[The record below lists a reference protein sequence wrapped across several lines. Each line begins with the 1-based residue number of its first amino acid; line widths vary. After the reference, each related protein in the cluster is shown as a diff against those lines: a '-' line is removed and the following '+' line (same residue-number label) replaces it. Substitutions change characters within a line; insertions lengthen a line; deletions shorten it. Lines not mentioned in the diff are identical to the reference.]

1 MRVEK
6 EGNESW
12 KCAASESRD
21 TRAMEDAEVRKPRL
35 MIREMVLE
43 NFKSY
48 AGKQRIGPFHKVR
61 HGRKRGEKKLGK
73 TRGGSW
79 SDRLTSRLHPDECHQ
94 SFSSVVG
101 PNGSGKSN
109 VIDAM
114 LFVFGYR
121 ANKLRQGNVSELIHN
136 SSNHPDLEEATV
148 YVHFQEILDTVGC
161 GRLPVAGSLSQL
173 RHDENADLSLMLYF
187 QDGEGYEV
195 VPGSEFVISRTARK
209 DNTSTYYINGRP
221 AKKKSDV
228 TGMLKGKGIDLDNN
242 RFLILQG
249 EVEQI
254 SMMKPKAVTPHDEGL
269 LEYLEDIIGT
279 NQYVEQIE
287 EGEKQLE
294 ELNAKRQQTLN
305 KVNIVEKEREGLEGA
320 KAEAEAY
327 TEKEIE
333 KYHWNQIMYQLLSLS
348 KNKELEELSHS
359 KLELEEKLKAD
370 KEEFGKLESGLK
382 EKKKAFEATK
392 KNYAEI
398 ETEVEAVEKDLK
410 GFERKDTKYREDIK
424 HKRQKVKKAKEKMNT
439 LQKKLVD
446 CKEDTATCTKSIPES
461 EERAEKLQI
470 SLRREEEVLQN
481 MLDGLKEEIEAK
493 TVQLQEARKELAP
506 WETQINQK
514 QAKLDVHLSEKKL
527 IDDKFENAKRK
538 LQDAQEA
545 AKEAEAAF
553 KQKEKQIKECET
565 ERANQKMVVQ
575 QCQEKVKSCK
585 EEENTLDQ
593 SLRTIKGRVM
603 ERRHAVQ
610 AEKSRGA
617 LVKSLMEAKANGTIR
632 GIHGRLG
639 DLGAVPERFDIA
651 ASTAAAALDYIVVD
665 TTEAAQKCVQLL
677 RKRNLGVATFLI
689 LEKQK
694 QLEQKMRE
702 PVMPPEGIPR
712 LFDLVRV
719 NDDRIKVAFYYAFR
733 DTLCAHDLDQ
743 ASRIAYGADKRWRR
757 IVTLEGQL
765 IESSGTMSGGGSK
778 PRSGRMRLGTIAP
791 QKPNVST
798 VEGTLEEEEANLQAS
813 TKRLESVKK
822 GALTASQ
829 NLAKAEDALSKLELQ
844 IPKLYMEV
852 EAEKAKSIDFQGRLA
867 ELEKSATLSEQDTSR
882 LSELAKEI
890 SHAEKEI
897 NALKAECSGLFK
909 RVEVLEDEIQNA
921 GGEILKSQKRTVE
934 RMKQGI
940 SESTDA
946 CAKMR
951 AQISA
956 NEKLVTRLEKDTT
969 KAEEELVSLQKEL
982 ENLEGEWKGLEQEAL
997 KVNECLE
1004 ESRALLETK
1013 AADLATVKEEYEA
1026 AQKSSRAL
1034 KEVEADINIKLGE
1047 LKDKS
1052 SKLEREIISITK
1064 QLEKTS
1070 EQWQNA
1076 TGNAEKPPLL
1086 SAEELSEHDLESV
1099 QLKVSMVEGAL
1110 QQMKPDM
1117 TAIEEWKR
1125 KNEVYEERVAEL
1137 ASVTGE
1143 RDKFRRSHEEL
1154 RKKRLD
1160 EFMSGFNIISLK
1172 LKEMYQMIT
1181 LGGDAELE
1189 LVDSL
1194 DPFSEGIVFS
1204 VRPPKKSWKN
1214 IANLSGGEKTLS
1226 SLALVFALHH
1236 FKPTPLYVMDEIDAA
1251 LDFKNVS
1258 IVANYIKERTKDA
1271 QFIIISLRNNMFELA
1286 DRLVGI
1292 YKTDNSTKSVTI
1304 NPQLCQVGAT

>member
-1 MRVEK
+1 MK
-6 EGNESW
+6 
-12 KCAASESRD
+12 A
-21 TRAMEDAEVRKPRL
+21 
-35 MIREMVLE
+35 
-43 NFKSY
+43 
-48 AGKQRIGPFHKVR
+48 
-61 HGRKRGEKKLGK
+61 RGDC
-73 TRGGSW
+73 RNQY
-79 SDRLTSRLHPDECHQ
+79 D
-94 SFSSVVG
+94 
-101 PNGSGKSN
+101 SN
-109 VIDAM
+109 VETQDSD
-114 LFVFGYR
+114 LFRVPH
-121 ANKLRQGNVSELIHN
+121 V
-136 SSNHPDLEEATV
+136 
-148 YVHFQEILDTVGC
+148 
-161 GRLPVAGSLSQL
+161 
-173 RHDENADLSLMLYF
+173 

-195 VPGSEFVISRTARK
+195 VPGSEFVISRTARS
-209 DNTSTYYINGRP
+209 DNTSTYYINGKP
-221 AKKKSDV
+221 AKKKGEV

-254 SMMKPKAVTPHDEGL
+254 SMMKPKAATPHDEGL

-294 ELNAKRQQTLN
+294 DLNAKRQQTLT

-333 KYHWNQIMYQLLSLS
+333 KYQWNQIMYQLLSLS
-348 KNKELEELSHS
+348 KTKELDELAQN
-359 KLELEEKLKAD
+359 KQELEEKLKME
-370 KEEFGKLESGLK
+370 KEEFSKLESGLK
-382 EKKKAFEATK
+382 EKKKSYEATK

-398 ETEVEAVEKDLK
+398 ETELEAVEKDLK

-424 HKRQKVKKAKEKMNT
+424 HKRQKVKKAKEKVKS
-439 LQKKLVD
+439 LQKKLAD
-446 CKEDTATCTKSIPES
+446 CNEDTAKCTKSIPET
-461 EERAEKLQI
+461 EEKAAKLQK
-470 SLRREEEVLQN
+470 SLVREEEVLQN

-493 TVQLQEARKELAP
+493 TVQLQKARTELAP
-506 WETQINQK
+506 WETQINEK
-514 QAKLDVHLSEKKL
+514 QAKLDVYLSEKKL
-527 IDDKFENAKRK
+527 IDDKFETSKKK
-538 LQDAQEA
+538 LQEAQEA

-553 KQKEKQIKECET
+553 KLKEKQIKECEK
-565 ERANQKMVVQ
+565 ERASQTKVVQ
-575 QCQEKVKSCK
+575 QCQEKVKTCK
-585 EEENTLDQ
+585 EEENVLDQ

-603 ERRHAVQ
+603 ERRHVVQ

-617 LVKSLMEAKANGTIR
+617 IVKSLMEAKAHGTIR

-639 DLGAVPERFDIA
+639 DLGAVPDRFDIA
-651 ASTAAAALDYIVVD
+651 ASTAAGALDYIVVD
-665 TTEAAQKCVQLL
+665 TTESAQKCVQLL

-694 QLEQKMRE
+694 QLEKKMQE

-712 LFDLVRV
+712 LFDLVKV

-778 PRSGRMRLGTIAP
+778 PRSGRMCLGTIAP
-791 QKPNVST
+791 HKPDAST
-798 VEGTLEEEEANLQAS
+798 VEGTLEEEESNLQAS
-813 TKRLESVKK
+813 TKRLESVRK
-822 GALTASQ
+822 AATTASQ
-829 NLAKAEDALSKLELQ
+829 NLAKAEDTLSKLELK
-844 IPKLYMEV
+844 IPKLQMEV
-852 EAEKAKSIDFQGRLA
+852 EAEKAKSIDFNGRLA
-867 ELEKSATLSEQDTSR
+867 ELERSATLSKQDTSR

-890 SHAEKEI
+890 SHGEKEI
-897 NALKAECSGLFK
+897 NAIKQECSGLFEH
-909 RVEVLEDEIQNA
+909 VQTLESEIENA

-934 RMKQGI
+934 RMKQSI

-946 CAKMR
+946 CAKMK
-951 AQISA
+951 AQIAA
-956 NEKLVTRLEKDTT
+956 NSKLVVRLEKDIV
-969 KAEEELVSLQKEL
+969 KAEEESTTLQEEL
-982 ENLEGEWKGLEQEAL
+982 TNLEGEWKGLEQEAL

-1013 AADLATVKEEYEA
+1013 AVDLATVKEEYEA
-1026 AQKSSRAL
+1026 AQKSSRAF

-1047 LKDKS
+1047 LNDKI
-1052 SKLEREIISITK
+1052 SKLEKEISSVTK
-1064 QLEKTS
+1064 QLEKTL
-1070 EQWQNA
+1070 EQWQKA
-1076 TGNAEKPPLL
+1076 TGNEDKPSLL
-1086 SAEELSEHDLESV
+1086 STEELLEHDLESV
-1099 QLKVSMVEGAL
+1099 QLKVSMIEGAL

-1125 KNEVYEERVAEL
+1125 KNEIYEERVAEL
-1137 ASVTGE
+1137 TSVTAE
-1143 RDKFRRSHEEL
+1143 RDSFRRMHEEL